1 MMYALITGAS
11 SGIGKAMAIELA
23 KKNYNLILVARREK
37 ELMALKDAIIEK
49 FNVDI
54 VIKVMDIS
62 IVENCK
68 KLHNEVISLNPELVI
83 NNAGFGRVGLFESI
97 ELEKEISMIE
107 TNIIAVQTLT
117 KLFVNSMEKGIIL
130 NVASMAGMIPTPMM
144 ATYAATKAYV
154 LNFSRALNYEL
165 KKSGRKVSVLTLNPG
180 PVKTEFGEVAQTTQK
195 MQGMS
200 AERCARIAV
209 NGLLK
214 KKNVIVP
221 GFQMQLV
228 RFFTKI
234 IPINFILPVL
244 YKIQN
249 KK

>member
-1 MMYALITGAS
+1 MYALITGAS